1 MTEDEPRG
9 FASPPCAL
17 HELAPQVALR
27 RAYEPARPE
36 DGRRVLVERLWP
48 RGVAKAA
55 LAAEWRKDLAP
66 STELR
71 RWYGH
76 DPARWEEFR
85 RRYRAELAAAPQAVD
100 ALRDEARLGL
110 VTLVFAAR
118 DAERSSAAAL
128 RDLLLGVTPPGSPSP
143 SG

>member
-1 MTEDEPRG
+1 MTDTRPP
-9 FASPPCAL
+9 ASPPCQL

-27 RAYEPARPE
+27 RACEPARPE
-36 DGRRVLVERLWP
+36 DGRWVLIERLWP
-48 RGVAKAA
+48 RGMTKAA
-55 LAAEWRKDLAP
+55 LAAEWRMDLAP
-66 STELR
+66 SAELR

-85 RRYRAELAAAPQAVD
+85 RRYWAELAAMPEALAS
-100 ALRDEARLGL
+100 LRDAARLGL

-118 DAERSSAAAL
+118 DPAHSSAEAL
-128 RDLLLGVTPPGSPSP
+128 REALVNSPGSPSP

>member
-1 MTEDEPRG
+1 MIATMEPSDC
-9 FASPPCAL
+9 ASPPCLL

-27 RAYEPARPE
+27 RVYEVPRPE

-48 RGVAKAA
+48 RGVTKAA
-55 LAAEWRKDLAP
+55 LQAEWLKDLAP

-85 RRYRAELAAAPQAVD
+85 RRYRAELAAIPQAVA
-100 ALRDEARLGL
+100 ALRDSARFGL

-118 DAERSSAAAL
+118 DPDHCSAAVL
-128 RDLLLGVTPPGSPSP
+128 RDLLNSPGDPSP

>member
-1 MTEDEPRG
+1 MTDARPP
-9 FASPPCAL
+9 ASPPCQL

-48 RGVAKAA
+48 RGVTKEA

-66 STELR
+66 SAELR

-85 RRYRAELAAAPQAVD
+85 RRYWAELAAMPEALAS
-100 ALRDEARLGL
+100 LRDAARLGL

-118 DAERSSAAAL
+118 DPAHSSAEVLREAL
-128 RDLLLGVTPPGSPSP
+128 VSSPDSPSP

>member
-1 MTEDEPRG
+1 MPEPPVRAP
-9 FASPPCAL
+9 ASPPCAL

-48 RGVAKAA
+48 RGVTKAA

-66 STELR
+66 SPELR

-76 DPARWEEFR
+76 DLARWDAFR
-85 RRYRAELAAAPQAVD
+85 HRYAAELAAMPEAVGS
-100 ALRDEARLGL
+100 LRDAARVGL
-110 VTLVFAAR
+110 VTLVFATR
-118 DAERSSAAAL
+118 DPARSSAAVL
-128 RDLLLGVTPPGSPSP
+128 RDVLLGKDGQD
-143 SG
+143 